1 MDDNQTLYTDEK
13 LLQSKKILISFKNH
27 INKVVQAIDSKEIN
41 QSTLKTLM
49 DTLDDYYKKYNIDIF
64 SNDESDDD
72 EDYESEEECSNKYKS
87 STKEDNEEDNDE
99 DSDSEDSDSEDKLLK
114 KNIEGLTSSSSS
126 KFNSEDNEEKTNKD
140 ILFEPFVKGLHIFKR
155 HDYSYDI
162 NKNMKNFISN
172 SYIY

>member
-72 EDYESEEECSNKYKS
+72 EDDESEEESSNKDKS
-87 STKEDNEEDNDE
+87 NTKEDDEDDSE

-114 KNIEGLTSSSSS
+114 KNIESSTSTSSSQ
-126 KFNSEDNEEKTNKD
+126 FNSKGNDEKNNKD
-140 ILFEPFVKGLHIFKR
+140 ILFEPFVNGSHIFKR
-155 HDYSYDI
+155 HDYGYDI
-162 NKNMKNFISN
+162 NKNLKNFISN

>member
-72 EDYESEEECSNKYKS
+72 EDDESEEESSNKDKS
-87 STKEDNEEDNDE
+87 STKEDDSE

-114 KNIEGLTSSSSS
+114 KNIESSTSTSSSQ
-126 KFNSEDNEEKTNKD
+126 FNSKGNDEKNNKD
-140 ILFEPFVKGLHIFKR
+140 ILFEPFVNGSHIFKR
-155 HDYSYDI
+155 HDYGYDI
-162 NKNMKNFISN
+162 NKNLKNFISN

>member
-64 SNDESDDD
+64 SNDDSDEED
-72 EDYESEEECSNKYKS
+72 EEGDESEEESSNKDKS
-87 STKEDNEEDNDE
+87 STSEDNDSE
-99 DSDSEDSDSEDKLLK
+99 DNDSEDSDSEDKLLK
-114 KNIEGLTSSSSS
+114 KNIESSTSTSSLNL
-126 KFNSEDNEEKTNKD
+126 NSEDDVKKTNED
-140 ILFEPFVKGLHIFKR
+140 ILFEPFVNGSHIFKR
-155 HDYSYDI
+155 NDYGYDI